1 VIVLSAVGT
10 VDSEGQLAV
19 VYLAC
24 NQQLS
29 QGKQT
34 TNVTDLLAA
43 VSAFCFCAHKP
54 SNLIMST
61 FNLIIVRN

>member
-10 VDSEGQLAV
+10 VDSEGKFAV

-29 QGKQT
+29 QCKQT
-34 TNVTDLLAA
+34 TDVADMLTA
-43 VSAFCFCAHKP
+43 VSAFRFCAHKP

-61 FNLIIVRN
+61 FILRIVLG